1 VDGGMSVDGVRA
13 ARGSVHGSEAHP
25 GTPTGAGDS
34 PLAQPAFRWFFAG
47 RLVSL
52 LGSSMTSVALAFG
65 VLQASGRNADL
76 GIVLAAQSIPMVVF
90 LLLGGAIADRFPR
103 SAVLLVS
110 HTGAGLTQAAV
121 AVLLV
126 SGNYQLMTVA
136 VLEALNGTLAA
147 FTGPALMG
155 IVPQLVARA
164 AVQRANSLLGT
175 TRNAARILGPTVA
188 GILVS
193 TVGGGWAI
201 AVDAAA
207 YLVAALCMW
216 RVRLP
221 QVVAPASGGVLAD
234 IREGW
239 TEFRSRTWVW
249 AVVAAFSA
257 MNVVHAGVWDVLG
270 PVIAEDTIG
279 TRAWGLV
286 LSAFG
291 IGLLVIAVVMYRVT
305 TTHLLRA
312 GQAAVALGGLPLV
325 LLGLGAPVPVLA
337 AGAFVAGLGT
347 GLFGIAWET
356 SLQEHVPGHAL
367 SRVASYDALG
377 SFGAIPV
384 GQLAVVPIALVAGTS
399 PVAVLGGVLF
409 GLFALAALG
418 SRSVRDLRHETP
430 ASAAA

>member
-1 VDGGMSVDGVRA
+1 VQEPGSGTATAAPPDG
-13 ARGSVHGSEAHP
+13 
-25 GTPTGAGDS
+25 
-34 PLAQPAFRWFFAG
+34 PLRSAAFRWFFAG

-65 VLQASGRNADL
+65 VLQASGSNTDL
-76 GIVLAAQSIPMVVF
+76 GVVLAANSIPMVAF

-103 SAVLLVS
+103 SLVLVVS

-121 AVLLV
+121 AVLLI
-126 SGNYQLMTVA
+126 SGNYHLGAVA
-136 VLEALNGTLAA
+136 GLEAVNGTLAA

-155 IVPQLVARA
+155 IVPQLVPRA

-201 AVDAAA
+201 AVDAAT
-207 YLVAALCMW
+207 YLVAAAWLT

-221 QVVAPASGGVLAD
+221 ARDRLPSGGVLGD

-249 AVVAAFSA
+249 VVVAVFTA
-257 MNVVHAGVWDVLG
+257 MNLVHMGVWEVLG
-270 PVIAEDTIG
+270 PVIAEETFG
-279 TRAWGLV
+279 AGGWGIV
-286 LSAFG
+286 LSAYAV
-291 IGLLVIAVVMYRVT
+291 GLLVVALVMYRVT

-312 GQAAVALGGLPLV
+312 GQVAVALGGVPVV

-337 AGAFVAGLGT
+337 AAAFVAGLGA

-356 SLQEHVPGHAL
+356 SLQEHVPEHAL

-377 SFGAIPV
+377 SFIAIPL
-384 GQLAVVPIALVAGTS
+384 GQLAVVPIALLAGNG
-399 PVAVLGGVLF
+399 PVAVVGGVLYAV
-409 GLFALAALG
+409 LALAALG
-418 SRSVRDLRHETP
+418 SRSVRDLRH
-430 ASAAA
+430 A

>member
-1 VDGGMSVDGVRA
+1 MSGPGEQVAVA
-13 ARGSVHGSEAHP
+13 ADA
-25 GTPTGAGDS
+25 
-34 PLAQPAFRWFFAG
+34 PLRSAAFRWFFAG

-65 VLQASGRNADL
+65 VLQASGSNADL
-76 GIVLAAQSIPMVVF
+76 GVVLAANSIPMVAF

-103 SAVLLVS
+103 SLVLVVS

-121 AVLLV
+121 AVLLI
-126 SGNYQLMTVA
+126 SGNYHLGAVA
-136 VLEALNGTLAA
+136 GLEAVNGTLAA

-155 IVPQLVARA
+155 IVPQLVPRA

-201 AVDAAA
+201 AVDAAS
-207 YLVAALCMW
+207 YLLAAACLT

-221 QVVAPASGGVLAD
+221 ARDRLPSGGVLSD

-249 AVVAAFSA
+249 VVVAVFTG
-257 MNVVHAGVWDVLG
+257 MNFVHMGVWEVLG
-270 PVIAEDTIG
+270 PVIAEETFG
-279 TRAWGLV
+279 AGGWGIV
-286 LSAFG
+286 LSAYAV
-291 IGLLVIAVVMYRVT
+291 GLLLIALVMYRVT

-312 GQAAVALGGLPLV
+312 GQAGMAVGAVPIV

-337 AGAFVAGLGT
+337 AAAFVAGLGA

-356 SLQEHVPGHAL
+356 SLQEHVPAHAL

-377 SFGAIPV
+377 SYIAIPL
-384 GQLAVVPIALVAGTS
+384 GQLAVVPIALLAGNG
-399 PVAVLGGVLF
+399 PVAVVGGVAYAVL
-409 GLFALAALG
+409 ALAALG
-418 SRSVRDLRHETP
+418 SRSVRDLRHG
-430 ASAAA
+430 S

>member
-1 VDGGMSVDGVRA
+1 MQEPGSGTATAAPPDG
-13 ARGSVHGSEAHP
+13 
-25 GTPTGAGDS
+25 
-34 PLAQPAFRWFFAG
+34 PLRSAAFRWFFAG

-65 VLQASGRNADL
+65 VLQASGSNTDL
-76 GIVLAAQSIPMVVF
+76 GVVLAANSIPMVAF

-103 SAVLLVS
+103 SLVLVVS

-121 AVLLV
+121 AVLLI
-126 SGNYQLMTVA
+126 SGNYHLGAVA
-136 VLEALNGTLAA
+136 GLEAVNGTLAA

-155 IVPQLVARA
+155 IVPQLVPRA

-201 AVDAAA
+201 AVDAAT
-207 YLVAALCMW
+207 YLVAAAWLT

-221 QVVAPASGGVLAD
+221 ARDRLPSGGVLGD

-249 AVVAAFSA
+249 VVVAVFTA
-257 MNVVHAGVWDVLG
+257 MNLVHMGVWEVLG
-270 PVIAEDTIG
+270 PVIAEETFG
-279 TRAWGLV
+279 AGGWGIV
-286 LSAFG
+286 LSAYAV
-291 IGLLVIAVVMYRVT
+291 GLLVVALDMYRVT

-312 GQAAVALGGLPLV
+312 GQVAVALGGVPVV

-337 AGAFVAGLGT
+337 AAAFVAGLGA

-356 SLQEHVPGHAL
+356 SLQEHVPEHAL

-377 SFGAIPV
+377 SFIAIPL
-384 GQLAVVPIALVAGTS
+384 GQLAVVPIALLAGNG
-399 PVAVLGGVLF
+399 PVAVVGGVLYAV
-409 GLFALAALG
+409 LALAALG
-418 SRSVRDLRHETP
+418 SRSVRDLRH
-430 ASAAA
+430 A